1 MLRVTELGFCYCVGN
16 TYMHSLDGLKCN
28 SNSYLV
34 SRILCMN
41 LKMTTKLVYPLLK
54 FTTIDPPAVKES
66 WFVSADSTR
75 GKCHCIPHRN
85 YPERLIL

>member
-28 SNSYLV
+28 SNYYLV
-34 SRILCMN
+34 YRMLCMN
-41 LKMTTKLVYPLLK
+41 LKNDNKMSL
-54 FTTIDPPAVKES
+54 FTTIDRPAVKEA